1 MYARPHLASSRLA
14 SSRLVSS
21 RLVPSPLPCLSISD
35 AAAAPLLVILDTRLA
50 LFLCLS
56 ISFPY
61 SLHPFEKKTRG
72 IGEDFDREFRE
83 RRISVSG
90 ERRGASTSIG
100 QGHSPRFSRS
110 GRQITLFPG
119 RTPVKKEREENGGE
133 RGGKIQH
140 PSHPSAPL

>member
-1 MYARPHLASSRLA
+1 MYARPRLA
-14 SSRLVSS
+14 SSRHVSPRPVSS

-35 AAAAPLLVILDTRLA
+35 AAAPPLLVILDTRLA

-61 SLHPFEKKTRG
+61 SLHPFLRKENSRN
-72 IGEDFDREFRE
+72 GEDFDREFRE

-133 RGGKIQH
+133 RGKIQH